1 VDASPVCLVVQEVLV
16 EEEEVVVE
24 DKAAADEDKTGAP
37 GDDADDDESHYCN
50 RDQDRKTSFVRQ
62 YPGGSRALELVEM
75 SRRNQDNDHCFLVEE
90 LVCHRDVEDRL
101 VRLERQTD
109 LGEPFLPL

>member
-1 VDASPVCLVVQEVLV
+1 M
-16 EEEEVVVE
+16 EEEVVVE
-24 DKAAADEDKTGAP
+24 DKAAADEDKIGAP

-50 RDQDRKTSFVRQ
+50 QDQDRKTSFVRQ
-62 YPGGSRALELVEM
+62 YPGGNRALELVEM
-75 SRRNQDNDHCFLVEE
+75 SRRNQDSDHCFLVEE
-90 LVCHRDVEDRL
+90 PVCHRDVEDRS